1 VKPRQTGR
9 IAAVILLLLGPLA
22 CGLFQPGTSEATPER
37 VVFEDDFSDTQ
48 SGWNRA
54 KGPGGESDYADGMY
68 RILVNQSETD
78 IWALSGLDLGDVS
91 IEVNALKVGGDRNN
105 RFGVICRAVDNSNF
119 YSFII
124 SSDGFYGI
132 GKIRDNSYALVG
144 MASLQPS
151 KAILPGSANNQIRAD
166 CLGNTL
172 TLYVNGEKLAE
183 VQDSDFSSG
192 DVGLIAGTYED
203 PGTDIRFDD
212 FIVRG
217 P

>member
-1 VKPRQTGR
+1 MKPPQTGW
-9 IAAVILLLLGPLA
+9 IAAAIFLLLGALA
-22 CGLFQPGTSEATPER
+22 CGLFRPRSDGTAPQR

-54 KGPGGESDYADGMY
+54 HGPGGESDYADGMY
-68 RILVNQSETD
+68 RILVSQPDTD

-91 IEVNALKVGGDRNN
+91 IEVTALKVGGDRNN
-105 RFGVICRAVDNSNF
+105 RFGVVCRAVDANNF

-132 GKIRDNSYALVG
+132 GKIKNSSYALVG
-144 MASLQPS
+144 MDSLQPS
-151 KAILPGSANNQIRAD
+151 KAILTGSANNRIRAD
-166 CLGNTL
+166 CVGEAL

-183 VQDSDFSSG
+183 VQDSEFPSG
-192 DVGLIAGTYED
+192 DVGLIAGTYEQ

-212 FIVRG
+212 FIVKG